1 MPAPLL
7 ATPSTESPVSCGECG
22 DTLIRTGKVITFADV
37 TGTTPSARMRGH
49 KAYKGWVPS
58 LLVTICPTCD
68 GHVERP
74 DAPAATAPDDG
85 LLPPTQT
92 PALESYLERL
102 GRLHDEGENT

>member
-68 GHVERP
+68 GRAEPVEPVEPDTRP
-74 DAPAATAPDDG
+74 LMADVRET
-85 LLPPTQT
+85 
-92 PALESYLERL
+92 YLERL
-102 GRLHDEGENT
+102 GRMHDEKENA